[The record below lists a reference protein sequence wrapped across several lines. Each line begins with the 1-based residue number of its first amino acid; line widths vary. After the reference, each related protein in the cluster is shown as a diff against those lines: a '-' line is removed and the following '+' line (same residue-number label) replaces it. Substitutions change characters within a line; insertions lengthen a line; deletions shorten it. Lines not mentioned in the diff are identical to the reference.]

1 MRIAASGFRYFHV
14 EIQTELRCFQQ
25 GLCLSHLGHVLTSRG
40 PSFPSKRRY
49 FLYLSSFKLWNVLQ
63 YVCTL
68 FVNTIETVEEIEI
81 FCVHRHGTMHYNEYT
96 VDLLFF
102 AYTCIYWFLFKSS
115 AHQAPHILFVS
126 LIVLILLF
134 NRPRYG

>member
-1 MRIAASGFRYFHV
+1 MSIAAAGFRYFHL
-14 EIQTELRCFQQ
+14 EIGTELRCFQQ
-25 GLCLSHLGHVLTSRG
+25 SLCLSNCNVLTSRG

-49 FLYLSSFKLWNVLQ
+49 FLYLSSFKLGNVLQ
-63 YVCTL
+63 YVSTL
-68 FVNTIETVEEIEI
+68 FVNTTETVEEIEI
-81 FCVHRHGTMHYNEYT
+81 FWVHRHGTMHYSEYT
-96 VDLLFF
+96 VHLLFF